1 MKDVIFIHQFK
12 WRGKIGKVIYWFL
25 IFGNPLPCCKFIL
38 FVLTSTP
45 SKTSSYCFVCFHFK
59 ARKHDDKTF
68 LRFKFLIVYINSPRT
83 VSVKY

>member
-12 WRGKIGKVIYWFL
+12 RRGKIGKVIYWFL

-45 SKTSSYCFVCFHFK
+45 IQNVVLLFCLFSF
-59 ARKHDDKTF
+59 
-68 LRFKFLIVYINSPRT
+68 
-83 VSVKY
+83 